1 MSKNLRNNLLKYGI
15 AALVGGAMTYFTL
28 WSYEYTAVVDTA
40 EKLRL
45 LGDAFT
51 IPGVILIM
59 VGFLVM
65 VANGG
70 FFNGI
75 SYAFSY
81 AVRMLIPGANK
92 DVGKYS
98 DYVERRS
105 KTPKMSFSFLFVVG
119 GVFLAV
125 AVVFVVLFY
134 NA

>member
-15 AALVGGAMTYFTL
+15 TALVGGAMTWFTL
-28 WSYEYTAVVDTA
+28 WSYEYTAVVDPA

-45 LGDAFT
+45 LSDALT

-75 SYAFSY
+75 SYAFNY
-81 AVRMLIPGANK
+81 AVRMLIPGASK
-92 DVGKYS
+92 DVGKYK

-105 KTPKMSFSFLFVVG
+105 KAPKLGFSFLFVVG

-125 AVVFVVLFY
+125 AIVLIILFY